1 MRIASSS
8 NRAVT
13 QTCLT
18 LALRGDGKSAVG
30 CERGWLKQAKLD

>member
-13 QTCLT
+13 RTV
-18 LALRGDGKSAVG
+18 RPSPFVDGEAVVG
-30 CERGWLKQAKLD
+30 CERGWLKRAKRD